1 MEVFGF
7 IQSKNDYC
15 LFMKD
20 VFGGYIALLVYVD
33 DILVTAPTEAHIQE
47 VKMYLHD
54 LFTIKDLGTAKYF
67 LGIELARFS
76 HGMLATQTKYISD
89 IIKDAGLIQAKN
101 TNTPLPT
108 GVKLTSDCGCLL
120 TDPSKYRRLVGRI
133 LYLGFTRLDVS
144 HAAQQLSQYLQ
155 HPCQS
160 HWDAAVHLVKY
171 LKRNPATGLFFPFNN
186 SLQLTAFCDV
196 DWAGCLDTRRSSTG
210 FCIFL
215 GHIPISWKIKKQATV
230 SKSTA
235 EAEYRSL
242 ASTVCELT
250 WINYLLQDFRVSF
263 PKPIPL
269 FCDNKAAVHITAN
282 PVFHERTKHLEIDCH
297 IVRDKFKEGFVN
309 PTHICAKDQ
318 VADIFT
324 KPLPGP
330 AFQSM
335 KSKLN
340 LLSLPP
346 RLTCG
351 GAVKSVEICS
361 FSQQASSTNPEL
373 EVAVVIEKQQ

>member
-1 MEVFGF
+1 
-7 IQSKNDYC
+7 
-15 LFMKD
+15 
-20 VFGGYIALLVYVD
+20 
-33 DILVTAPTEAHIQE
+33 
-47 VKMYLHD
+47 MYLHD

-67 LGIELARFS
+67 LGIELARSS

-133 LYLGFTRLDVS
+133 LYLGFTRPDVS

-171 LKRNPATGLFFPFNN
+171 LKGNPATGLFFPSNN
-186 SLQLTAFCDV
+186 SVQLTTFCDA
-196 DWAGCLDTRRSSTG
+196 DWADCLDTRRSLMG

-215 GHIPISWKIKKQATV
+215 GHTPISWKTKKQATV

-235 EAEYRSL
+235 EAEISESGIYSIG
-242 ASTVCELT
+242 SPHH
-250 WINYLLQDFRVSF
+250 S
-263 PKPIPL
+263 
-269 FCDNKAAVHITAN
+269 H

-309 PTHICAKDQ
+309 PTHICANDQ

-330 AFQSM
+330 AFQYM

-351 GAVKSVEICS
+351 GAVKSIEICS
-361 FSQQASSTNPEL
+361 FSQQASSMNPEL
-373 EVAVVIEKQQ
+373 EVAVVT